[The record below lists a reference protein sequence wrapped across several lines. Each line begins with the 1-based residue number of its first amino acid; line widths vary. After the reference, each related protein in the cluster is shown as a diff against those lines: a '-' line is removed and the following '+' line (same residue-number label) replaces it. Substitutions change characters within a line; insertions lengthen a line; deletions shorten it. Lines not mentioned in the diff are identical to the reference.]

1 MMEKFGFGDYTG
13 IDIYEESRAILPGTE
28 MKRARYNKPWYTG
41 DTISIGIGQGY
52 WTATPLQLAQAIST
66 LTNKGQIKV
75 PHLLKSTTELK
86 LTIDEETGISSST
99 LVTNELAYEE
109 KPPIVLTQPKNW
121 DLVLD
126 AMHNTAQKFG
136 ATAYSVF
143 KGSKYDAAGKT
154 GTAQLVGKKQDE
166 KYDAKLVKES
176 QRHNAMFVSFAP
188 YENPEIVV
196 AVAVEN
202 VIKGGGGTNAGPVAR
217 QIMDQYFGDREI
229 ISEDSSRHPQHDNIY
244 GAKEI
249 SKENKLRQN

>member
-1 MMEKFGFGDYTG
+1 
-13 IDIYEESRAILPGTE
+13 
-28 MKRARYNKPWYTG
+28 MKRTRYNKPWYTG
-41 DTISIGIGQGY
+41 DTIAIGIGQGY
-52 WTATPLQLAQAIST
+52 WTATPLQLAQAMSI

-75 PHLLKSTTELK
+75 PHMLKSTTELQ
-86 LTIDEETGISSST
+86 LIVDEETGISSST
-99 LVTNELAYEE
+99 SVTNELEFVE
-109 KPPIVLTQPKNW
+109 KPPIVLSQPKNW

-126 AMHNTAQKFG
+126 AMHNTVQKIG

-166 KYDAKLVKES
+166 KYDAELVKES

-229 ISEDSSRHPQHDNIY
+229 TSKDISRHPQHESTY
-244 GAKEI
+244 GTK
-249 SKENKLRQN
+249 KVNKLGQN